1 MERIVSIGI
10 DPSDER
16 QNYSLAAL
24 DDDKNILALSS
35 GQLDDVLSFAAGQTF
50 AVIAVHIPTIPRKDP
65 KRKKGFNPQPLR
77 ESRWIAQNEQLSHSG
92 DFTAARDSMTSST
105 RIPIHRKTET
115 LRKGQVLKE
124 NLAALGYVAYQN
136 NETTRAYLGTNIES
150 VCFQIIPVPLYAG
163 KSLEGR
169 LQRQCLL
176 AENGVN
182 VADPMVFFEEVTRF
196 KLLHGKLPFEKI
208 YNPMELNALICSF
221 VAWSVQ
227 HTAENM
233 ICGVDGGTE
242 SIWLPGEKQ
251 PLEK

>member
-1 MERIVSIGI
+1 MERVVSIGI

-24 DDDKNILALSS
+24 DEDKNILALSS
-35 GQLDDVLSFAAGQTF
+35 GPLDDVLSFAAGQSL
-50 AVIAVHIPTIPRKDP
+50 AVIAVHIPSVPRKEP
-65 KRKKGFNPQPLR
+65 KRKKGFKPKPFR
-77 ESRWIAQNEQLSHSG
+77 ESQWIAQNEQLSLSG
-92 DFTAARDSMTSST
+92 DFTAARVSIPSST
-105 RIPIHRKTET
+105 RIPIQRRTET

-124 NLAALGYVAYQN
+124 HLAALGYVAYQN

-150 VCFQIIPVPLYAG
+150 VCFQIIPVPFYAG
-163 KSLEGR
+163 RSLEGR
-169 LQRQCLL
+169 LQRQLLL

-196 KLLHGKLPFEKI
+196 KLLHGKLPFDTI

-221 VAWSVQ
+221 VAWSIQ

-233 ICGVDGGTE
+233 ICNVYAGTE
-242 SIWLPGEKQ
+242 SIWLPCEKQ